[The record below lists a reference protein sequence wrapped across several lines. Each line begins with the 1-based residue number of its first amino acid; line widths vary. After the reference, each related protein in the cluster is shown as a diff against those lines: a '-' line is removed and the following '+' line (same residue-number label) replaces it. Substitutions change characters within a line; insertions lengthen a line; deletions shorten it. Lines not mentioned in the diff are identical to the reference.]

1 MKKLLAIFVLFAS
14 LKSYG
19 NCLTE
24 AETARDMHSCL
35 TTELHTEEQV
45 MQRALD
51 MAYESAAELTAE
63 IRRSQVDWMR
73 YKDSHCEVIRQRY
86 TQGDVGIIAHPL
98 CVLDMTQ
105 LRIEELKTVIGY

>member
-1 MKKLLAIFVLFAS
+1 MRSLFAIVILFTS
-14 LKSYG
+14 LQSYG

-105 LRIEELKTVIGY
+105 LRIEELRTVIGY